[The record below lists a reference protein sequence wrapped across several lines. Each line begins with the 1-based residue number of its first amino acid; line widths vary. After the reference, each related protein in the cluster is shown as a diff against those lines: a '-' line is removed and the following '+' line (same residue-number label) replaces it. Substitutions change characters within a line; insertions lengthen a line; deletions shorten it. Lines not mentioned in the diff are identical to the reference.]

1 MLLII
6 PMCMGS
12 VLVKNL
18 PFFVPISMF
27 LNFLPPPYP
36 GDIWLCVEIFLDVK
50 TSVKTLLVLNGLETS
65 DRQRAAT
72 HNK

>member
-1 MLLII
+1 MY
-6 PMCMGS
+6 MGS

-18 PFFVPISMF
+18 PFFFPISMF
-27 LNFLPPPYP
+27 LNLLPPPYP

-50 TSVKTLLVLNGLETS
+50 TSLRILLVLNGLETS
-65 DRQRAAT
+65 DMQRAAT